1 MSDPQTPV
9 GGTEPETAEPDGQ
22 DARERSQSS
31 GAPSGN
37 GLDRS
42 EPARPKREIDLAA
55 FRRGEDFEAVLAEF
69 GQLIHSVAHRYAEDG
84 DEQGDL
90 YQEACLRIWQGRESF
105 REGTLSVWIFRTA
118 DRCCRNLARARKL
131 RQAANERYADANPD
145 GVLPSGGSADPW
157 KHMLGVEA
165 MERIRRAL
173 DQLGGRLAHAYVLT
187 EIEGYSAREAA
198 RIMGGKAST
207 IRSLV
212 RHAKRK
218 LRDYLKEEE

>member
-1 MSDPQTPV
+1 
-9 GGTEPETAEPDGQ
+9 
-22 DARERSQSS
+22 
-31 GAPSGN
+31 
-37 GLDRS
+37 
-42 EPARPKREIDLAA
+42 
-55 FRRGEDFEAVLAEF
+55 
-69 GQLIHSVAHRYAEDG
+69 
-84 DEQGDL
+84 
-90 YQEACLRIWQGRESF
+90 
-105 REGTLSVWIFRTA
+105 
-118 DRCCRNLARARKL
+118 
-131 RQAANERYADANPD
+131 
-145 GVLPSGGSADPW
+145 
-157 KHMLGVEA
+157 

>member
-1 MSDPQTPV
+1 MSDPHTPV
-9 GGTEPETAEPDGQ
+9 GGTEPDDAQPDAQ
-22 DARERSQSS
+22 DADEPSQSS
-31 GAPSGN
+31 GATSGN

-55 FRRGEDFEAVLAEF
+55 FRRGEGFEAVLAKF
-69 GQLIHSVAHRYAEDG
+69 GPMIHSVAHRYAEDG
-84 DEQGDL
+84 DEEKDL
-90 YQEACLRIWQGRESF
+90 YQEACFRIWAGRETF
-105 REGTLSVWIFRTA
+105 RDGALHVWIFRTA
-118 DRCCRNLARARKL
+118 DRCCRNLIRTRKS
-131 RQAANERYADANPD
+131 RQAATERYADANPN
-145 GVLPSGGSADPW
+145 GVLPSGVSADPW

-165 MERIRRAL
+165 RERIKRAL
-173 DQLGGRLAHAYVLT
+173 DQLGGRLAHAYILT

-198 RIMGGKAST
+198 EIMGGKAST